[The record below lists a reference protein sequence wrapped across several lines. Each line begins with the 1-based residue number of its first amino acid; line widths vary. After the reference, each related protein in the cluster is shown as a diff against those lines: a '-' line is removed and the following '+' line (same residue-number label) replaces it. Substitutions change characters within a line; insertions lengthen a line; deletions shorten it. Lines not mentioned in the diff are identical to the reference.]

1 MNVKNPRG
9 QTSQKSLLSFPP
21 LYWQMVWIDLHLQTA
36 YKPLMSLSRKKSRAM
51 EAHNEIKML
60 RSVFGYYA
68 NLPFLWSDI

>member
-1 MNVKNPRG
+1 
-9 QTSQKSLLSFPP
+9 
-21 LYWQMVWIDLHLQTA
+21 MVWIYLHLQTA
-36 YKPLMSLSRKKSRAM
+36 YNPLISLSRKKSRAT

>member
-1 MNVKNPRG
+1 MSKIRVVKRRKNHFYPF
-9 QTSQKSLLSFPP
+9 LP
-21 LYWQMVWIDLHLQTA
+21 LYWQMVWIYLHLQTA
-36 YKPLMSLSRKKSRAM
+36 YNPLISLSRKKSRAT

>member
-1 MNVKNPRG
+1 MPKIRVVKRRKNPFYH
-9 QTSQKSLLSFPP
+9 SLP
-21 LYWQMVWIDLHLQTA
+21 LYWQMVWIYLHLQTA
-36 YKPLMSLSRKKSRAM
+36 YNPLISLSRKKSRAT